1 MNYQVEDFQ
10 LDRMDRFASEL
21 RYVIT
26 DMICRS
32 GSGHIGG
39 ALSLVEIMV
48 TLYYR
53 SMNIDPANP
62 KWEDRDRLVLS
73 KGHAAPVLYATL
85 AYRGFFPKSWLVT
98 LNADGTK
105 LPSHADGRTVPG
117 IDMTTGSLGQG
128 LSAACGMALVAKK
141 EDKKNHVFCIIGDG
155 ESNEG
160 QNWEAAMFAAHR
172 KLDNLVA
179 ITDYNKMQIGGTT
192 AEILD
197 LEPLA
202 DKWAAF
208 GWNVLEMDGHDWD
221 DIFDTIEKAKSL
233 SVSGRTG
240 LDSACNG
247 KAASCNGKPTMIIA
261 HTIKAKGCTLVENQ
275 VGSHNIKVPD
285 RKSHDQ
291 YLAAVVGGPFELPY

>member
-1 MNYQVEDFQ
+1 MNIKKEEFQ
-10 LDRMDRFASEL
+10 QEKMDRLASEL

-39 ALSLVEIMV
+39 ALSLVEIMM

-53 SMNIDPANP
+53 SMNTDPNNP
-62 KWEDRDRLVLS
+62 KWENRDRLVLS
-73 KGHAAPVLYATL
+73 KGHAAPVLYTTL
-85 AYRGFFPKSWLVT
+85 AYSGFFPKDWLGT

-128 LSAACGMALVAKK
+128 LSAACGMALAAKK
-141 EDKKNHVFCIIGDG
+141 DGKNHHVFCIIGDG

-160 QNWEAAMFAAHR
+160 QNWEAAMFASHQ
-172 KLDNLVA
+172 KLDHLIA
-179 ITDYNKMQIGGTT
+179 ITDYNKMQIDGTT

-197 LEPLA
+197 LEPLT

-208 GWNVLEMDGHDWD
+208 GWNVLEMDGHDWND
-221 DIFDTIEKAKSL
+221 LFNKIEKAKSL
-233 SVSGRTG
+233 KN
-240 LDSACNG
+240 C
-247 KAASCNGKPTMIIA
+247 KPTMLIA
-261 HTIKAKGCTLVENQ
+261 HTIKAKGCTMIENQ

-291 YLAAVVGGPFELPY
+291 YLAAIVGGPFELPY

>member
-1 MNYQVEDFQ
+1 MAKKEEFQ
-10 LDRMDRFASEL
+10 QEKMDRLAAEL

-39 ALSLVEIMV
+39 ALSLVEIMM

-53 SMNIDPANP
+53 SMNTDPKKP

-85 AYRGFFPKSWLVT
+85 AYCGFFPKDWLPT

-105 LPSHADGRTVPG
+105 LPSHADARTVPG

-128 LSAACGMALVAKK
+128 LSAACGMALAAKK
-141 EDKKNHVFCIIGDG
+141 DGKKHHVFCIIGDG

-160 QNWEAAMFAAHR
+160 QNWEAAMFAPHQ

-179 ITDYNKMQIGGTT
+179 ITDYNKMQIDGTT
-192 AEILD
+192 SEVLN
-197 LEPLA
+197 LEPLT
-202 DKWAAF
+202 DKWTAF
-208 GWNVLEMDGHDWD
+208 GWNVLEMNGHDWND
-221 DIFDTIEKAKSL
+221 LFDKIEKAKSL
-233 SVSGRTG
+233 
-240 LDSACNG
+240 
-247 KAASCNGKPTMIIA
+247 KNGKPTMIIA
-261 HTIKAKGCTLVENQ
+261 HTIKAKGCTMVENQ

-285 RKSHDQ
+285 RKTHDQ
-291 YLAAVVGGPFELPY
+291 YLAAVVGGPFDLPY